1 MSVMILDKQDLRVKV
16 SIFHYDKQHKAQLLE
31 YCFASSEKMPSLVY
45 IDLVLIEQKAQNSD
59 PFKEERI
66 TDIERLEIDRVREIE
81 KDNKEQKSSKPR
93 RNSR

>member
-1 MSVMILDKQDLRVKV
+1 
-16 SIFHYDKQHKAQLLE
+16 
-31 YCFASSEKMPSLVY
+31 MPSLVY